1 MRSAGGNFIL
11 LQKISM
17 TMKKVLIAIALILVV
32 LCFSCKKTR
41 YCRCS
46 TIINDEAV
54 ELGQDYYII
63 LDRSS
68 CDDRAKEIV
77 GWGHVTCVEVS
88 EEEVTGEDVHHW
100 WEFWE

>member
-11 LQKISM
+11 LHEISM

-32 LCFSCKKTR
+32 FCSSCKKTR

-88 EEEVTGEDVHHW
+88 EEEVSGEDVHHW